1 MVQERL
7 VSGEHLSSVL
17 VRFDCAPQGEVHQ
30 TFSLDDRL
38 GRAKKKRTDTALSV
52 EEINLLEGQTLGLRD
67 EDCGRGGGGKVV
79 SARRTLGK
87 GESKSLKN

>member
-52 EEINLLEGQTLGLRD
+52 EEIDLLEGQTLGLRD
-67 EDCGRGGGGKVV
+67 KDCGRG
-79 SARRTLGK
+79 R
-87 GESKSLKN
+87 